1 MEEPKEPRQEGSQEV
16 PPPSGME
23 ESMPEASQ
31 ETPATGELLSAEQPE
46 TVQGAE
52 TAPEPETAPVE
63 AVPPS
68 PTVAVPGV
76 LRGPVALAAAV
87 TLVAFAAVGIFVLG
101 MFTHSKVAS
110 NEGGGA
116 QAAVVAQPTAGGPT
130 PTVGPVDVSTDNDP
144 ALGPADAKVT
154 VIEFSDFQC
163 PYCARFQTDTLP
175 QIMQNYGDKIRFV
188 YRDFPLTSLH
198 QYALKAA
205 EASECANEQGAYWE
219 YHDLLFQNQSALDDA
234 SLKNY
239 AATLQLD
246 TATFNQCLDSDKYL
260 SEVQKD
266 EQDGITAGVQ
276 GTPAF
281 FVNGNLIEG
290 AQPYT
295 VFKAAIDQAL
305 TKAGG

>member
-1 MEEPKEPRQEGSQEV
+1 VEESKKPRQEGSQEV

-46 TVQGAE
+46 TVQGVE

-63 AVPPS
+63 VVPPR
-68 PTVAVPGV
+68 PAVATPGV

-87 TLVAFAAVGIFVLG
+87 ALVAFAAVGIFVLG
-101 MFTHSKVAS
+101 MFTHSKVSS
-110 NEGGGA
+110 NGGGGG
-116 QAAVVAQPTAGGPT
+116 QAAVVAQPTAGPT
-130 PTVGPVDVSTDNDP
+130 PTVGPVDVSADDDP
-144 ALGPADAKVT
+144 SQGPADAKVT

-163 PYCARFQTDTLP
+163 PYCARFQTETLP
-175 QIMQNYGDKIRFV
+175 QIMQNYGDKVRFV

-198 QYALKAA
+198 ANALKAA
-205 EASECANEQGAYWE
+205 EASECANEQGAYWK
-219 YHDLLFQNQSALDDA
+219 YHDLLFQNQTALDDA

-266 EQDGITAGVQ
+266 YQDGVTAGVQ

-281 FVNGNLIEG
+281 FVNGMSISG

-305 TKAGG
+305 AKAGG

>member
-1 MEEPKEPRQEGSQEV
+1 VEESKEPGQEGSQEV
-16 PPPSGME
+16 PPPSGLE
-23 ESMPEASQ
+23 ETKPEASQ

-46 TVQGAE
+46 T
-52 TAPEPETAPVE
+52 APV
-63 AVPPS
+63 AVVPPRPAAATLS
-68 PTVAVPGV
+68 VW
-76 LRGPVALAAAV
+76 RGPVALAAAV
-87 TLVAFAAVGIFVLG
+87 ALVAFAGVGIFVLG

-110 NEGGGA
+110 NGGGSG
-116 QAAVVAQPTAGGPT
+116 QAAVVAQPTAGPT
-130 PTVGPVDVSTDNDP
+130 PTVGPVDVSADDDP
-144 ALGPADAKVT
+144 SQGPADAKVT

-163 PYCARFQTDTLP
+163 PYCARFQADTLP

-205 EASECANEQGAYWE
+205 EASQCANEQGAYWK
-219 YHDLLFQNQSALDDA
+219 YHDMLFQNQSALDDA

-246 TATFNQCLDSDKYL
+246 TATFNQCLDSDKYM

-266 EQDGITAGVQ
+266 YQDGLAAGVQ

-290 AQPYT
+290 AQPYA

-305 TKAGG
+305 AKAGG

>member
-1 MEEPKEPRQEGSQEV
+1 VEESKEPGQEGSQEV
-16 PPPSGME
+16 PPPSGIE
-23 ESMPEASQ
+23 ETKLEASQ

-46 TVQGAE
+46 T
-52 TAPEPETAPVE
+52 APVA
-63 AVPPS
+63 AVPPR
-68 PTVAVPGV
+68 PAVATPSV

-87 TLVAFAAVGIFVLG
+87 AIVAFAGVGIFVLG
-101 MFTHSKVAS
+101 MFTHSKVDS
-110 NEGGGA
+110 NGGGGGG
-116 QAAVVAQPTAGGPT
+116 QAVVGAQPTAGPA
-130 PTVGPVDVSTDNDP
+130 PTVGPVDVSVDNDP
-144 ALGPADAKVT
+144 AEGSADAKVT

-163 PYCARFQTDTLP
+163 PYCARFQADTLP

-205 EASECANEQGAYWE
+205 EASECANEQGKYWD
-219 YHDLLFQNQSALDDA
+219 YHNLLFQNQSALDDA

-246 TATFNQCLDSDKYL
+246 TATFNQCLDSDKYM

-266 EQDGITAGVQ
+266 YQDGIAAGVQ

-281 FVNGNLIEG
+281 FINGMLVSG

-305 TKAGG
+305 AKAGG